1 MTGAEI
7 KAARL
12 KMGLSQAD
20 FGKLLGYSRFAVLD
34 WEKGRFSPPPDLLER
49 ITKADPSVLPAK
61 PGTTARAQQIADTYS
76 SLRRAGRTHHE
87 LAAYLRTLPD
97 MTQEAWQIIGREWN
111 V

>member
-1 MTGAEI
+1 MTGADI
-7 KAARL
+7 KAVRL
-12 KMGLSQAD
+12 KMGLTQAE
-20 FGKLLGYSRFAVLD
+20 FGRLIGYSRFAVMN
-34 WEKGRFSPPPDLLER
+34 WERGRFTLPPGIMDK
-49 ITKADPSVLPAK
+49 ITKADPSILPAK